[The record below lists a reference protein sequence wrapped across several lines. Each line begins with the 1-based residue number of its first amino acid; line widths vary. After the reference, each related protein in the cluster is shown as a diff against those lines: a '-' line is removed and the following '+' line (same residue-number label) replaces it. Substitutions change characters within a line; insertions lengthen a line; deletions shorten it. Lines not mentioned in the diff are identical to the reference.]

1 MKIAVAVVLW
11 LFLPFSP
18 ALADELPNPEFRV
31 ALEVT
36 TRNDDARERVTKY
49 LRNEL
54 RSLGDVVV
62 AGEDPD
68 YKLYVVL
75 TEMRA
80 GGGRVAYVLT
90 ISATSFF
97 PDGYFDTILRSDL
110 RNADDVLQRLE
121 EVPVYE
127 HQFVS
132 LAGPTEAH
140 LIETVTSSIAN
151 LNTHL
156 LEPRRKEN
164 SAKAT
169 GERPDSAQ

>member
-1 MKIAVAVVLW
+1 MTSARLKMSVAVVLW

-18 ALADELPNPEFRV
+18 ILADDPRPALRV
-31 ALEVT
+31 ALEIT
-36 TRNDDARERVTKY
+36 APNDDARESVAKY
-49 LRNEL
+49 LKNEL

-62 AGEDPD
+62 TEEGPD

-80 GGGRVAYVLT
+80 GGRRVAYVLT
-90 ISATSFF
+90 ISVTSFF
-97 PDGYFDTILRSDL
+97 PDGYFDTILRHDL
-110 RNADDVLQRLE
+110 RNADEVLQRLE

-140 LIETVTSSIAN
+140 LIETVTSSVAN
-151 LNTHL
+151 FNTHV
-156 LEPRRKEN
+156 LEPRRK
-164 SAKAT
+164 
-169 GERPDSAQ
+169 

>member
-1 MKIAVAVVLW
+1 MKIAVTVVLW
-11 LFLPFSP
+11 LFLPLAP
-18 ALADELPNPEFRV
+18 ILADDASDPGLRV

-36 TRNDDARERVTKY
+36 SRNDDARERVTKY

-54 RSLGDVVV
+54 RSLGDVAVT
-62 AGEDPD
+62 AEDPD

-80 GGGRVAYVLT
+80 GGGRIAYVLT
-90 ISATSFF
+90 ISVTSFF
-97 PDGYFDTILRSDL
+97 PDGYFDTILRNDL
-110 RNADDVLQRLE
+110 RNADEVLQRLE

-127 HQFVS
+127 RQFVS

-156 LEPRRKEN
+156 LEPRRIDDAE
-164 SAKAT
+164 KAT
-169 GERPDSAQ
+169 GERPVSTQ

>member
-1 MKIAVAVVLW
+1 MRPALLW
-11 LFLPFSP
+11 LTLAFSP
-18 ALADELPNPEFRV
+18 TIADDTPPPGFRV

-36 TRNDDARERVTKY
+36 TRDDDARERVTKY

-54 RSLGDVVV
+54 RGLGDVAVT
-62 AGEDPD
+62 AEDPD

-80 GGGRVAYVLT
+80 GGGRIAYVLT

-97 PDGYFDTILRSDL
+97 PDGYFDTILRTDL
-110 RNADDVLQRLE
+110 ANTDEVLQRLQ

-140 LIETVTSSIAN
+140 LIETVTSSIIN
-151 LNTHL
+151 LNTYL
-156 LEPRRKEN
+156 LEPRRVDRGAN
-164 SAKAT
+164 AV
-169 GERPDSAQ
+169 GERPTDR